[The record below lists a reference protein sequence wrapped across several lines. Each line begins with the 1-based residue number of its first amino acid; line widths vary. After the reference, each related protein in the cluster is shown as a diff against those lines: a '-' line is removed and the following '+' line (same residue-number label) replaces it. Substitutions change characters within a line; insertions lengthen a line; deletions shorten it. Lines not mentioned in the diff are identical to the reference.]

1 MFMQSAAMALGFGS
15 FFQYGKRKVSAMS
28 NEEFNVL
35 TPEALTAQLMSSINN
50 MIPTVQQSF
59 HQMEQMNEMILQA
72 MAKYFDQ
79 AVGFLDRWITQRGQN
94 FVNNI
99 QSGIVDPIS
108 EIPSN
113 IEDFYKNQIANED
126 FGTAAGADSPYAA
139 QTQDQPTTI
148 TLNAYEQWASRWIN
162 YRNSSANFSSATV
175 KELRYMLN
183 QISTG
188 QGGQTAKWRTTILK
202 WWEKKTPKPLTIQEQ
217 YTATVTEVKDSGVGE
232 VQRTA
237 ILYANVV
244 KFLAIYSK
252 RGGQTRSN
260 ENILLGNTKFYNQY
274 VQSIRKRNLTIDTA
288 KLISQK
294 KIIPRY

>member
-50 MIPTVQQSF
+50 MIPTVEQSF

-94 FVNNI
+94 FVSNI
-99 QSGIVDPIS
+99 QSGIVDPIA
-108 EIPSN
+108 EIPGN
-113 IEDFYKNQIANED
+113 IEDFYKNQIATED

-148 TLNAYEQWASRWIN
+148 KLNAYEQWASRWIN

-183 QISTG
+183 QIKADKVGKPQNGEQQYSN
-188 QGGQTAKWRTTILK
+188 GG
-202 WWEKKTPKPLTIQEQ
+202 
-217 YTATVTEVKDSGVGE
+217 
-232 VQRTA
+232 
-237 ILYANVV
+237 
-244 KFLAIYSK
+244 K
-252 RGGQTRSN
+252 R
-260 ENILLGNTKFYNQY
+260 KH
-274 VQSIRKRNLTIDTA
+274 
-288 KLISQK
+288 QK
-294 KIIPRY
+294 H